1 MVTIHGREDPILEHL
16 TVYDQR
22 LAASEGQLS
31 FVYRQIMSEKQDVEN
46 GSAAVDKNAKVL
58 AKASNTTFLQF

>member
-1 MVTIHGREDPILEHL
+1 MRWMMEEKTQLEKAC
-16 TVYDQR
+16 YDQR

-46 GSAAVDKNAKVL
+46 GSAAVDKNSKVL
-58 AKASNTTFLQF
+58 AKASNTMFSQF